1 MNAIIKV
8 PTPFNE
14 PVYSYAPGSRE
25 KKDLKARL
33 KKMLGEKI
41 EIPLIIGG
49 KEILSGNM
57 ADCRCPHDHKQKPSK
72 KPRRPGKNGR

>member
-25 KKDLKARL
+25 KKDLKAHL
-33 KKMLGEKI
+33 DKMLSEKM
-41 EIPLIIGG
+41 P
-49 KEILSGNM
+49 
-57 ADCRCPHDHKQKPSK
+57 
-72 KPRRPGKNGR
+72 PRTG